1 MIKFLK
7 VKIRT
12 LYFDHLAAATA
23 KVEEELRTDFIAGQ
37 QRDAQTED
45 TFVVGHPQIR
55 FGFEFNFRILIIKI
69 LHMKIQ
75 KSNLHVLH

>member
-1 MIKFLK
+1 MNPL
-7 VKIRT
+7 
-12 LYFDHLAAATA
+12 FDHLAAATA

-55 FGFEFNFRILIIKI
+55 FGFEFNFRIFIIKI
-69 LHMKIQ
+69 LYMEIQ
-75 KSNLHVLH
+75 KSNLYLLH

>member
-1 MIKFLK
+1 MG
-7 VKIRT
+7 
-12 LYFDHLAAATA
+12 AATA

-55 FGFEFNFRILIIKI
+55 FGFEFNFRVFIMKI
-69 LHMKIQ
+69 FYTEIQ